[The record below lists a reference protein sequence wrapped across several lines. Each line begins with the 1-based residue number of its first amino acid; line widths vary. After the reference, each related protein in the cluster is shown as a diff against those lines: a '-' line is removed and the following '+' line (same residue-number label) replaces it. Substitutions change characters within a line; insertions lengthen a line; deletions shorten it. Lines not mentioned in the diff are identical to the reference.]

1 MIVAKQFLFETCQET
16 DKEISCRTI
25 KMSSIYD
32 QKTVCADTHVLLKP
46 VARLQT
52 CLIKDVIK
60 LKALQKTQPYEQP
73 ASLSQP
79 SEEDDGPQWIGCLT
93 HPLCPLDYHAC
104 MAQERSMAGSL
115 PNMKYMVCM
124 V

>member
-1 MIVAKQFLFETCQET
+1 
-16 DKEISCRTI
+16 
-25 KMSSIYD
+25 MSSIYD

-79 SEEDDGPQWIGCLT
+79 SEEDDGPQWRGCLT
-93 HPLCPLDYHAC
+93 HPLCPLGYHAC
-104 MAQERSMAGSL
+104 MGPERSITTTMTMT
-115 PNMKYMVCM
+115 MKRITMTMMKMGKRMNVK
-124 V
+124 VRQKTL